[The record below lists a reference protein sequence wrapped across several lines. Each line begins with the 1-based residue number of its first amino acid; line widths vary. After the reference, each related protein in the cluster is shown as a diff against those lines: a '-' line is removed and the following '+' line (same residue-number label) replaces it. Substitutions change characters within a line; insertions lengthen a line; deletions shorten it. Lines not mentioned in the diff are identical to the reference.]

1 MKLCVAF
8 SGGIRKWELVCV
20 ATLIFIAALPVY
32 ASPKFPL
39 KVSANR
45 RYLVDQNNVPF
56 YIVGDSSGQSFFSN
70 LSAADAGTVMAD
82 RASFGFNAL
91 WAHITISD
99 NLLFGRS
106 NMSTYDGI
114 VPFTGTIS
122 GGFYD
127 LSKPNPAYFA
137 RIDAMVNAAAAQN
150 MVVLLDILENYS
162 DLSIYEANGSTA
174 VNAYG
179 QYLGNRYKNFPNIIW
194 IMGNDFQTWATGL
207 PAGTSSSSQAATDNG
222 LAQAIMQGV
231 LAADPNHLITEELN
245 YNVSGSTD
253 DSLLSPLVTMYSAYT
268 YYPTYGEV
276 LAQYNASSP
285 WPVIMIEGYYE
296 NNSYGNLTPTSL
308 NARGFRKQAY
318 WTVLWGGLGGF
329 FHGNQSELPLVS
341 PLPGNWQN
349 SLDTAT
355 AIQMKYFGS
364 LIQSFNWWNLVPDQ
378 THVVVTSGYGTAT
391 GVESGSGFGTGR
403 VDTDNFVTTSRATD
417 GSLILAYTPV
427 STTLTVNMTK
437 LQGSITAQWYDPT
450 NNSYIAI
457 SGSPF
462 TNIGTHNFSTPG
474 NNSAGDPDWVLVL
487 QSPGST
493 TSPPAPPTGLS
504 AIVN

>member
-1 MKLCVAF
+1 MKLRIAF
-8 SGGIRKWELVCV
+8 SGGIRKWGLVRV
-20 ATLIFIAALPVY
+20 AMLIFIAAFPVY

-39 KVSANR
+39 KVSANH

-70 LSAADAGTVMAD
+70 LSTADAGTVMAD
-82 RASFGFNAL
+82 RASFGFNGL
-91 WAHITISD
+91 WVHITISD
-99 NLLFGRS
+99 NQLFGRS

-150 MVVLLDILENYS
+150 MVVLLDIFENYS
-162 DLSIYEANGSTA
+162 DLAMYRTNGSAA

-179 QYLGNRYKNFPNIIW
+179 QYLGSRYKNFPNIIW
-194 IMGNDFQTWATGL
+194 IMGNDFETWTTGL
-207 PAGTSSSSQAATDNG
+207 PGGTSSSSEAATDNG

-245 YNVSGSTD
+245 YNISGSTD
-253 DSLLSPLVTMYSAYT
+253 DSLLSPLVTLYSAYT

-276 LAQYNASSP
+276 LAQYKASSP

-296 NNSYGNLTPTSL
+296 NNSYSNQTPTSL
-308 NARGFRKQAY
+308 SALGFRKQAY

-341 PLPGNWQN
+341 PLPGSWQS
-349 SLDTAT
+349 SLDTTTAT
-355 AIQMKYFGS
+355 QMKYFAS
-364 LIQSFNWWNLVPDQ
+364 FIQSFNWWDLVPDQ
-378 THVVVTSGYGTAT
+378 THVVVTAGYGTAS
-391 GVESGSGFGTGR
+391 GVETGSGFGSGR
-403 VDTDNFVTTSRATD
+403 IDTDNFVTTSRA
-417 GSLILAYTPV
+417 
-427 STTLTVNMTK
+427 
-437 LQGSITAQWYDPT
+437 
-450 NNSYIAI
+450 
-457 SGSPF
+457 
-462 TNIGTHNFSTPG
+462 
-474 NNSAGDPDWVLVL
+474 SAC
-487 QSPGST
+487 
-493 TSPPAPPTGLS
+493 
-504 AIVN
+504 NR